1 MPSPFDVARML
12 EIMKI
17 QPHHRI
23 LEIGTGSGYTTA
35 ILARMAQDIV
45 SLERFQSLSVEAK
58 SRLAQLELGHVAL
71 HWADGLALKPNFG
84 IFDRILVHGRLD
96 IIPAPILGALADQGI
111 LVLARAVQGEP
122 LPVLMRFMRDGTRQL
137 SQSHY
142 GNIRAMPLIAGLSQ
156 GLALA
161 LLSGCSSDV
170 TRITNPFGSPAF
182 AADET
187 PTGALPPESINSHV
201 ASSKSRAVSSKPLAA
216 PAVSSHSLKG
226 LAVPASPSPQLS
238 HNRKVQE
245 PVTTA
250 SVVRHPVSSQSG
262 WSAAGGT
269 PIVVATGESSKMLAL
284 RYGIPE
290 NVLLSVN
297 GFSNAAQ
304 VQPGARMVIPVYN
317 SAGAQS
323 AANTAPVAAAVPATP
338 HAGTKMKFVAGPQ
351 PVTAPASQQATA
363 ARVNH
368 AKAVNIAKAQPV
380 AIDAA
385 HKPTKLA
392 NNAGKVPVMEAVNV
406 RPMPRPGTVPHIK
419 PVEVAAVVAAPAKPT
434 LAAAKPATMAVDTTP
449 TASLVAKPA
458 AEPSPAAVTTADAAA
473 PEFRWPAR
481 GRVIQGFKSGGNDGI
496 NIAVPEGTSVKAA
509 EGGVVAYAGSELKGY
524 GNLVLIRHPNG
535 FVSAYANNAE
545 LIVKRGEQVK
555 RGQIIAKSGQTGN
568 VTSPQLH
575 FELRK
580 GSTPVDPTN
589 YLAGL

>member
-1 MPSPFDVARML
+1 M
-12 EIMKI
+12 
-17 QPHHRI
+17 
-23 LEIGTGSGYTTA
+23 
-35 ILARMAQDIV
+35 
-45 SLERFQSLSVEAK
+45 
-58 SRLAQLELGHVAL
+58 
-71 HWADGLALKPNFG
+71 
-84 IFDRILVHGRLD
+84 
-96 IIPAPILGALADQGI
+96 
-111 LVLARAVQGEP
+111 
-122 LPVLMRFMRDGTRQL
+122 
-137 SQSHY
+137 
-142 GNIRAMPLIAGLSQ
+142 
-156 GLALA
+156 ALA

-187 PTGALPPESINSHV
+187 PTGALPPESIDGH
-201 ASSKSRAVSSKPLAA
+201 AAAAKPRAISSKPLAA
-216 PAVSSHSLKG
+216 PTAAAHNFKG

-238 HNRKVQE
+238 HNSKVPE
-245 PVTTA
+245 PMTTA
-250 SVVRHPVSSQSG
+250 SVIKHPVSSQSG

-317 SAGAQS
+317 AAGAQS
-323 AANTAPVAAAVPATP
+323 AANTAPVAAMP
-338 HAGTKMKFVAGPQ
+338 HADAKMKFVTGPQ
-351 PVTAPASQQATA
+351 PAASQQATA

-368 AKAVNIAKAQPV
+368 AKAVDMAKAKPEV
-380 AIDAA
+380 TDAA
-385 HKPTKLA
+385 HKRMDQAKTA
-392 NNAGKVPVMEAVNV
+392 AKVPVMEAMNV
-406 RPMPRPGTVPHIK
+406 RPMPRPGTVAHTK
-419 PVEVAAVVAAPAKPT
+419 PVEVAALVPAPVKAAPAAP
-434 LAAAKPATMAVDTTP
+434 KPANMGVDTTP

-458 AEPSPAAVTTADAAA
+458 AEAAPAAAVTADAAA

-555 RGQIIAKSGQTGN
+555 RGQVIAKSGQTGN